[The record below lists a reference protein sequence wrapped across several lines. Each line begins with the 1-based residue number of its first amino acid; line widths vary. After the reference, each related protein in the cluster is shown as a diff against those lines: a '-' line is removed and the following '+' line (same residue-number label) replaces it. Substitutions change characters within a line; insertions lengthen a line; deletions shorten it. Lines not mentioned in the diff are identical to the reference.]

1 MQPGAD
7 LDGAY
12 RLLSVQPVDMF
23 PHTPHIECV
32 CALELLNPMISAT
45 DDFALETSL

>member
-1 MQPGAD
+1 MQPGTD

-32 CALELLNPMISAT
+32 CALELKNPMISTANNV
-45 DDFALETSL
+45 LSENLL